1 MRLVQLVLL
10 VGCASLLFAQAL
22 KHGEPEASPSK
33 LISINESG
41 SKRYTPAQIVAA
53 TGLRPGQTVSEDDFK
68 LVSQRLGETG
78 AFSNVAYTFQF
89 SPAGIK
95 LELQVTDSDPFV
107 PVRFENFVWLSDQ
120 DLQDKL
126 QAAVPLFQGQL
137 PISGTLVDQVSDALQ
152 GLAIEHHVQGRADYL
167 RTGPQ
172 DGPVDGFD
180 FSITGQPI
188 HIRRVEFPGAGPA
201 ELPELERRA
210 RQFSGQDYQRS
221 ALRREAEKD
230 FLPVYF
236 QRGCL
241 KATLSGPEPR
251 VVEDN
256 AEETAVDVAFPV
268 NPGPAYKLSELRLS
282 GYKVFPEE
290 QLRALIHLQPGQP
303 ANAVQVAKD
312 LEGIKNLY
320 GTRGYM
326 AARIQ
331 PTPEMNDADSTVKYV
346 ITVNEG
352 DVYKMGDLDIRGLDS
367 KDTERMAAAWKLRE
381 GDTYDSSYPQRFVNS
396 APGMLGGELWDIV
409 VHQSVEDKD
418 KTVDVSVHFE
428 VKR

>member
-1 MRLVQLVLL
+1 MRLVHLALL
-10 VGCASLLFAQAL
+10 VGCASLLFAQAR
-22 KHGEPEASPSK
+22 KHAESEASPSK
-33 LISINESG
+33 LISIAESG
-41 SKRYTPAQIVAA
+41 SKRYSPGQIVAA

-78 AFSNVAYTFQF
+78 AFSNVSYTFQF

-95 LELQVTDSDPFV
+95 LEVQVTDTDPFV

-120 DLQDKL
+120 ELQEKL

-137 PISGTLVDQVSDALQ
+137 PISGALADQVSDALQ

-201 ELPELERRA
+201 ELPELERLA
-210 RQFSGQDYQRS
+210 RQFSGQDYQRT

-236 QRGCL
+236 ARGCL
-241 KATLSGPEPR
+241 KATLSGPEPKI
-251 VVEDN
+251 VEDN
-256 AEETAVDVAFPV
+256 AEETVVDVAFPMA
-268 NPGPAYKLSELRLS
+268 PGPAYKLSELLLS
-282 GYKVFPEE
+282 GYKVFPQE
-290 QLRALIHLQPGQP
+290 QLWALIHLKPGQP

-312 LEGIKNLY
+312 VEGIKNLY

-331 PTPEMNDADSTVKYV
+331 PTPEMNDADSTVKY
-346 ITVNEG
+346 ILQFHEG

>member
-1 MRLVQLVLL
+1 MRLVHLVLL
-10 VGCASLLFAQAL
+10 VGCASLLFAQAR
-22 KHGEPEASPSK
+22 KHAEPEASPSR

-53 TGLRPGQTVSEDDFK
+53 TGLRPGQTVNEDDFK

-78 AFSNVAYTFQF
+78 AFSNVAYSFQF

-137 PISGTLVDQVSDALQ
+137 PVSGTLVDQVSDALQ

-201 ELPELERRA
+201 ELPELEHLA
-210 RQFSGQDYQRS
+210 RQFSGQDYQRT

-241 KATLSGPEPR
+241 KATLSGPEPK

-256 AEETAVDVAFPV
+256 AEETVVDVAFPV
-268 NPGPAYKLSELRLS
+268 TPGPAYKLSELRLS
-282 GYKVFPEE
+282 GYKIFPYE

-312 LEGIKNLY
+312 VEGIKNLY

-346 ITVNEG
+346 LMFNEG

>member
-1 MRLVQLVLL
+1 
-10 VGCASLLFAQAL
+10 VGCASLLFAQAR
-22 KHGEPEASPSK
+22 KHAEPEASPSR

-53 TGLRPGQTVSEDDFK
+53 TGLRPGQTVNEDDFK

-78 AFSNVAYTFQF
+78 AFSNVAYSFQF

-137 PISGTLVDQVSDALQ
+137 PVSGTLVDQVSDALQ

-201 ELPELERRA
+201 ELPELEHLA
-210 RQFSGQDYQRS
+210 RQFSGQDYQRT

-241 KATLSGPEPR
+241 KATLSGPEPK

-256 AEETAVDVAFPV
+256 AEETVVDVAFPV
-268 NPGPAYKLSELRLS
+268 TPGPAYKLSELRLS
-282 GYKVFPEE
+282 GYKIFPYE

-312 LEGIKNLY
+312 VEGIKNLY

-346 ITVNEG
+346 LMFNEG